1 VALVETSIENHVK
14 NGENKNRVLKHYN
27 VVRKF
32 HTVDLEPSG
41 QLTLE
46 LPPNLDLNKC
56 ELVLYVQH
64 RRNLKVLGASRIV
77 LKQE

>member
-1 VALVETSIENHVK
+1 MALVETSVVNQVK
-14 NGENKNRVLKHYN
+14 NGENKDRVLKHYN

-32 HTVDLEPSG
+32 QTADLESSG

-46 LPPNLDLNKC
+46 SPPDLDLNKC

-64 RRNLKVLGASRIV
+64 SRNLRVMGASRIV